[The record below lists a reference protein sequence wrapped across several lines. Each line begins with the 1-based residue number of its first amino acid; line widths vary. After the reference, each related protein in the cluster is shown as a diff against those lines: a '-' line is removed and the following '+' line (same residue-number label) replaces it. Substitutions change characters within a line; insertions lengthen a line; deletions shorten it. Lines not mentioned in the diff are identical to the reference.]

1 MRSLLEAADLVKR
14 YRVGRSEIQVLRG
27 VALSVAQGEVVAVI
41 GPSGVGKST
50 LLHVLGGL
58 DRPTGGTVHVDGNDV
73 FALSDTERARF
84 RNESVGFV
92 FQFHHLLNDF
102 TAEENVMLPLM
113 IQGRPASKARAAA
126 GELLN
131 AVGLFER
138 RDHLPSEL
146 SGGESQRVAVARAL
160 VGRPRLV
167 LADEPSGNLDAEHS
181 RELHDLI
188 WRLAGSLK
196 QTFVIAT
203 HDRTLA
209 ARADRII
216 RMEDGRIVDEGRG
229 G

>member
-50 LLHVLGGL
+50 LLHILGGL

-113 IQGRPASKARAAA
+113 IQGRPASEARTAA

-160 VGRPRLV
+160 VGRPKLV

-181 RELHDLI
+181 RQLHDLI

-203 HDRTLA
+203 HDQTLA
-209 ARADRII
+209 GRADRII
-216 RMEDGRIVDEGRG
+216 RMEDGSIVGEGRG

>member
-1 MRSLLEAADLVKR
+1 MGSLLEAADLVKR

-27 VALSVAQGEVVAVI
+27 VSLSVAHGEVIAVV

-50 LLHVLGGL
+50 LLHILGGL
-58 DRPTGGTVHVDGNDV
+58 DRPTGGTVRVDGNDV

-113 IQGRPASKARAAA
+113 IQGRPVTEARAAA
-126 GELLN
+126 EELLD
-131 AVGLFER
+131 AVGLSGR
-138 RDHLPSEL
+138 RVHLPSEL

-160 VGRPRLV
+160 VGRPKLV

-181 RELHDLI
+181 GELHDLI

-203 HDRTLA
+203 HDQKLA

-216 RMEDGRIVDEGRG
+216 RMEDGSIVHDD
-229 G
+229 

>member
-50 LLHVLGGL
+50 LLHILGGL

-113 IQGRPASKARAAA
+113 IKGRPASEARTAA

-160 VGRPRLV
+160 VGRPKLV

-203 HDRTLA
+203 HDQTLA

-216 RMEDGRIVDEGRG
+216 RMEDGSIVDEGRG

>member
-113 IQGRPASKARAAA
+113 IQGRPASKARTAA

>member
-1 MRSLLEAADLVKR
+1 MRSLLEAADLVKQ
-14 YRVGRSEIQVLRG
+14 YRVGRSEIQVLKG
-27 VALSVAQGEVVAVI
+27 VALSVEQGEVVAVV

-50 LLHVLGGL
+50 LLHILGGL
-58 DRPTGGTVHVDGNDV
+58 DRPTSGTVCVEGKDV

-113 IQGRPASKARAAA
+113 IQGRSVPESKTAA
-126 GELLN
+126 EDLLN
-131 AVGLFER
+131 SVGLFKR
-138 RDHLPSEL
+138 RRHLPSEL

-188 WRLAGSLK
+188 WKLAGGLK

-203 HDRTLA
+203 HDQTLA

-216 RMEDGRIVDEGRG
+216 RMEDGRIVHEGRG

>member
-50 LLHVLGGL
+50 LLHILGGL

-113 IQGRPASKARAAA
+113 IKGRPASEARTAA

-160 VGRPRLV
+160 VGRPKLV

-203 HDRTLA
+203 HDQTLA

-216 RMEDGRIVDEGRG
+216 RMEDGSIVDEGLG

>member
-1 MRSLLEAADLVKR
+1 MRSLLEAADLVKQ
-14 YRVGRSEIQVLRG
+14 YRVGSSEIRVLKG
-27 VALSVAQGEVVAVI
+27 VALSVAQGEVVAVV

-50 LLHVLGGL
+50 LLHILGGL
-58 DRPTGGTVHVDGNDV
+58 DRPTSGTVCVGGNDV
-73 FALSDTERARF
+73 FTLSDTERARF

-113 IQGRPASKARAAA
+113 IQGRPVSEAQAAA
-126 GELLN
+126 EDLLN
-131 AVGLFER
+131 SVGLFKR
-138 RDHLPSEL
+138 RRHLPSEL

-167 LADEPSGNLDAEHS
+167 LADEPSGNLDAECS

-188 WRLAGSLK
+188 WKLAGSLK

-203 HDRTLA
+203 HDQTLA

-216 RMEDGRIVDEGRG
+216 RMEDGRIVHEGRG

>member
-50 LLHVLGGL
+50 LLHILGGL

-113 IQGRPASKARAAA
+113 IQGRPASEARIAA

-160 VGRPRLV
+160 VGRPKLV

-181 RELHDLI
+181 RQLHDLI

-203 HDRTLA
+203 HDQTLA
-209 ARADRII
+209 GRADRII
-216 RMEDGRIVDEGRG
+216 RMEDGSIVDEGRG

>member
-14 YRVGRSEIQVLRG
+14 YRVGGSEIQVLKG
-27 VALSVAQGEVVAVI
+27 VALSVARGEVVAVV

-50 LLHVLGGL
+50 LLHILGGL
-58 DRPTGGTVHVDGNDV
+58 DRPTGGTVRVDGNDV
-73 FALSDTERARF
+73 FALTDTERARF

-113 IQGRPASKARAAA
+113 IQGRPVSEARAAA

-138 RDHLPSEL
+138 RAHLPSEL

-203 HDRTLA
+203 HDQALA
-209 ARADRII
+209 ARADRTI
-216 RMEDGRIVDEGRG
+216 RMEDGRIVGDG
-229 G
+229 

>member
-14 YRVGRSEIQVLRG
+14 YRVGRSEIQVLKG
-27 VALSVAQGEVVAVI
+27 VALSVAHGEVVAIV

-50 LLHVLGGL
+50 LLHILGGL
-58 DRPTGGTVHVDGNDV
+58 DRPTSGTVRVDGNDV

-84 RNESVGFV
+84 RNKSVGFV

-113 IQGRPASKARAAA
+113 IQGRPVTEAQAAA
-126 GELLN
+126 EELLDV
-131 AVGLFER
+131 VGLSGR
-138 RDHLPSEL
+138 RAHLPSEL

-160 VGRPRLV
+160 VGRPKLV

-203 HDRTLA
+203 HDQTLA

-216 RMEDGRIVDEGRG
+216 RMEDGRIVRDD
-229 G
+229 

>member
-1 MRSLLEAADLVKR
+1 MRSLLEAADLVKQ
-14 YRVGRSEIQVLRG
+14 YRVGRSEIQVLKG
-27 VALSVAQGEVVAVI
+27 VALSVAHGEVVAVV

-50 LLHVLGGL
+50 LLHILGGL
-58 DRPTGGTVHVDGNDV
+58 DRPTRGTVRVDGNDV

-113 IQGRPASKARAAA
+113 IQGRPVTEAQAAA
-126 GELLN
+126 VELLD
-131 AVGLFER
+131 AVGLSGR
-138 RDHLPSEL
+138 RAHLPSEL

-160 VGRPRLV
+160 VGRPKLV

-203 HDRTLA
+203 HDQTLA

-216 RMEDGRIVDEGRG
+216 RMEDGRIVRDD
-229 G
+229 

>member
-50 LLHVLGGL
+50 LLHILGGL

-113 IQGRPASKARAAA
+113 IQGRPASEARTAA
-126 GELLN
+126 GKLLN

-160 VGRPRLV
+160 VGRPKLV

-203 HDRTLA
+203 HDQTLA

-216 RMEDGRIVDEGRG
+216 RMEDGCIVDEGRG

>member
-1 MRSLLEAADLVKR
+1 MRSLLEAADLVKQ
-14 YRVGRSEIQVLRG
+14 YRVGRSEIRVLKG
-27 VALSVAQGEVVAVI
+27 VALSVAHGEVVAVV

-50 LLHVLGGL
+50 LLHILGGL
-58 DRPTGGTVHVDGNDV
+58 DRPTSGTVRVDGNDI

-113 IQGRPASKARAAA
+113 IQGRPVTEAQPAAE
-126 GELLN
+126 ELLD
-131 AVGLFER
+131 AVGLSGR
-138 RDHLPSEL
+138 RAHLPSEL

-160 VGRPRLV
+160 VGRPKLV

-203 HDRTLA
+203 HDQTLA

-216 RMEDGRIVDEGRG
+216 GMEDGRIVRDD
-229 G
+229 

>member
-14 YRVGRSEIQVLRG
+14 YRVGRSEIQVLKG
-27 VALSVAQGEVVAVI
+27 VALSVAHGEVVAVV

-58 DRPTGGTVHVDGNDV
+58 DRPTSGTVRVDGNDV
-73 FALSDTERARF
+73 FALSDTDRARF

-113 IQGRPASKARAAA
+113 IQGRPVTEAQAAA
-126 GELLN
+126 EELLD
-131 AVGLFER
+131 AVGLSGR
-138 RDHLPSEL
+138 RAHLPSEL

-160 VGRPRLV
+160 VGRPKLV

-203 HDRTLA
+203 HDQTLA
-209 ARADRII
+209 ARADRVI
-216 RMEDGRIVDEGRG
+216 RMEDGRIVHDG
-229 G
+229 

>member
-1 MRSLLEAADLVKR
+1 MRSLLEAADLVKQ
-14 YRVGRSEIQVLRG
+14 YRVGRSEIQVLKG
-27 VALSVAQGEVVAVI
+27 VALSVAHGEVVAVV

-50 LLHVLGGL
+50 LLHILGGL
-58 DRPTGGTVHVDGNDV
+58 DRPTRGTVRVDGNDV

-113 IQGRPASKARAAA
+113 IQGRPVTEAQAAA
-126 GELLN
+126 VELLD
-131 AVGLFER
+131 AVGLSGR
-138 RDHLPSEL
+138 RAHLPSEL

-160 VGRPRLV
+160 VGRPKLV

-188 WRLAGSLK
+188 WRLACSLK

-203 HDRTLA
+203 HDQTLA

-216 RMEDGRIVDEGRG
+216 RMEDGRIVRDD
-229 G
+229 

>member
-1 MRSLLEAADLVKR
+1 MRSLLEAADLVKQ
-14 YRVGRSEIQVLRG
+14 YRVGHSEIQVLRG
-27 VALSVAQGEVVAVI
+27 VALSVAHGEVVAVV

-50 LLHVLGGL
+50 LLHILGGL
-58 DRPTGGTVHVDGNDV
+58 DRPTSGTVRVDGNDV

-92 FQFHHLLNDF
+92 FQFHHLLSDF

-113 IQGRPASKARAAA
+113 IQGRPVTEAQAAA
-126 GELLN
+126 EELLD
-131 AVGLFER
+131 AVGLSGR
-138 RDHLPSEL
+138 RAHLPSEL

-160 VGRPRLV
+160 AGRPKLV

-196 QTFVIAT
+196 LTFVIAT
-203 HDRTLA
+203 HDQTLA

-216 RMEDGRIVDEGRG
+216 TMEDGRIVRDG
-229 G
+229 

>member
-14 YRVGRSEIQVLRG
+14 YRVGGSEIQVLKG
-27 VALSVAQGEVVAVI
+27 VALSVAHGEVVAVV

-50 LLHVLGGL
+50 LLHILGGL
-58 DRPTGGTVHVDGNDV
+58 DRPTGGTVRVDGNDV

-113 IQGRPASKARAAA
+113 IQGRPVSEAQAAA

-131 AVGLFER
+131 AVGLFQR
-138 RDHLPSEL
+138 RAHLPSEL

-203 HDRTLA
+203 HDQALA
-209 ARADRII
+209 ARADRVV
-216 RMEDGRIVDEGRG
+216 RMEDGRIVRDVRRG
-229 G
+229 

>member
-14 YRVGRSEIQVLRG
+14 YRVGRSEIQVLKG
-27 VALSVAQGEVVAVI
+27 VALSVAPGEVVAVV

-50 LLHVLGGL
+50 LLHILGGL
-58 DRPTGGTVHVDGNDV
+58 DRPTSGTVRVDGADV

-113 IQGRPASKARAAA
+113 IQGRPVTEAQAAA
-126 GELLN
+126 EELLD
-131 AVGLFER
+131 AVGLSGR
-138 RDHLPSEL
+138 RAHLPSEL

-160 VGRPRLV
+160 VGRPKLV

-188 WRLAGSLK
+188 WRLADSLK

-203 HDRTLA
+203 HDQTLA

-216 RMEDGRIVDEGRG
+216 RMEDGRIVRDD
-229 G
+229 

>member
-50 LLHVLGGL
+50 LLHILGGL

-113 IQGRPASKARAAA
+113 IQGRHASEARIAA

-131 AVGLFER
+131 AVGLFDR

-160 VGRPRLV
+160 VGQPKLV

-203 HDRTLA
+203 HDQTLA

>member
-1 MRSLLEAADLVKR
+1 MRSLLEAADLVKQ
-14 YRVGRSEIQVLRG
+14 YRVGRSEIQVLKG
-27 VALSVAQGEVVAVI
+27 VALSVEQGEVVAVV

-50 LLHVLGGL
+50 LLHILGGL
-58 DRPTGGTVHVDGNDV
+58 DRPTSGTVCVEGKDV

-113 IQGRPASKARAAA
+113 IQGRSVPESKTAA
-126 GELLN
+126 EDLLN
-131 AVGLFER
+131 SVGLFKR
-138 RDHLPSEL
+138 RRHLPSEL

-181 RELHDLI
+181 RKLHDLI
-188 WRLAGSLK
+188 WKLAGGLK

-203 HDRTLA
+203 HDQTLA

-216 RMEDGRIVDEGRG
+216 RMEDGRIVHEGRG

>member
-1 MRSLLEAADLVKR
+1 MRSLLEAAGLVKR
-14 YRVGRSEIQVLRG
+14 YRVGGSEIQVLKG
-27 VALSVAQGEVVAVI
+27 VALSVAHGEVVALV

-50 LLHVLGGL
+50 LLHILGGL
-58 DRPTGGTVHVDGNDV
+58 DRPTGGTVRVDGNDV

-113 IQGRPASKARAAA
+113 IQGRPVSAARAAA
-126 GELLN
+126 AELLN

-138 RDHLPSEL
+138 RAHLPSEL

-188 WRLAGSLK
+188 WSLAGSLK

-203 HDRTLA
+203 HDQALA
-209 ARADRII
+209 ARADRVI
-216 RMEDGRIVDEGRG
+216 RMEDGRIIGDG
-229 G
+229 

>member
-14 YRVGRSEIQVLRG
+14 YRVGGSEIQVLTD
-27 VALSVAQGEVVAVI
+27 VALSVAHGEVVAVV

-50 LLHVLGGL
+50 LLHILGGL
-58 DRPTGGTVHVDGNDV
+58 DRPTGGTVRVDGNDV

-113 IQGRPASKARAAA
+113 IQGRPVSEAQAAA

-131 AVGLFER
+131 AVGLFQR
-138 RDHLPSEL
+138 RAHLPSEL

-203 HDRTLA
+203 HDQALA
-209 ARADRII
+209 ARADRVV
-216 RMEDGRIVDEGRG
+216 RMEDGRIVGDG
-229 G
+229 

>member
-1 MRSLLEAADLVKR
+1 MRSLLEAADLVKQ
-14 YRVGRSEIQVLRG
+14 YRVGRSEIRVLKG
-27 VALSVAQGEVVAVI
+27 VALSVAHGEVVAVV

-50 LLHVLGGL
+50 LLHILGGL
-58 DRPTGGTVHVDGNDV
+58 DRPTSGTVRVDGNDI

-113 IQGRPASKARAAA
+113 IQGRPVTEAQAAA
-126 GELLN
+126 EELLD
-131 AVGLFER
+131 AVGLSGR
-138 RDHLPSEL
+138 RAHLPSEL

-160 VGRPRLV
+160 VGRPKLV

-203 HDRTLA
+203 HDQTLA

-216 RMEDGRIVDEGRG
+216 GMEDGRIVRDD
-229 G
+229 

>member
-14 YRVGRSEIQVLRG
+14 YRVGRSEIQVLKG
-27 VALSVAQGEVVAVI
+27 VALSVAHGDVVAVV

-50 LLHVLGGL
+50 LLHILGGL
-58 DRPTGGTVHVDGNDV
+58 DRPTSGTVRVNGIDV

-113 IQGRPASKARAAA
+113 IQGRPVSEAQAAA
-126 GELLN
+126 EELLN
-131 AVGLFER
+131 AVGLSER
-138 RDHLPSEL
+138 RAHLPSEL

-160 VGRPRLV
+160 VGRPSLV

-188 WRLAGSLK
+188 WKLAGSLQ

-203 HDRTLA
+203 HDPTLA
-209 ARADRII
+209 ARADRVI
-216 RMEDGRIVDEGRG
+216 RMEDGRIVHDGRS
-229 G
+229 